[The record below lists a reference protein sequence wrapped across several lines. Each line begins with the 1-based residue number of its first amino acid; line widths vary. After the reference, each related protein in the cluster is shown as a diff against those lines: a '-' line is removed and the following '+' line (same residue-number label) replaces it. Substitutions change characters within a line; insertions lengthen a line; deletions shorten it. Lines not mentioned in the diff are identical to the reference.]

1 MACQMKK
8 ILLLLLVVLLLVLNL
23 QHCVDGTQQ
32 VPCFFIFGDSLSDN
46 GNNNNL
52 VTMAKANYQ
61 PYGID
66 FPEGP
71 TGRFTNGR
79 NLVDIIA
86 EHLGFNNSIPP
97 FATARGQEILKGVN
111 YASGAA
117 GIREETGQ
125 QQGDRISLDR
135 QLLNHQVTVSNI
147 KNLLGNNESLATAYL
162 NKCIYSVAIGSNDYL
177 NNYFLPQFY
186 PTSRIYNQKQYATVL
201 VQQLSQQLLTLHK
214 LGALKIAL
222 YGLGFLGHTPVGL
235 TMCRNNSSCVDNIDN
250 AVALFN
256 DKVVTLVN
264 NFNNNL
270 TNAKFIYINTTE
282 ISLSSSSSE
291 GSMVTNVPCCEVLTN
306 PQPQAE
312 CIPFGTACGNRSQY
326 SFWDA
331 VHQTEVGYVVYGG
344 RAYRAQSPADAYPN
358 DIEHLAQ
365 S

>member
-8 ILLLLLVVLLLVLNL
+8 ILLLLLLVLLVLNL

-32 VPCFFIFGDSLSDN
+32 VPCFFIFGDSMSDN

-66 FPEGP
+66 FPEKP

-97 FATARGQEILKGVN
+97 FATARGQEILEGVN

-117 GIREETGQ
+117 GIRKETEQ
-125 QQGDRISLDR
+125 QHI
-135 QLLNHQVTVSNI
+135 
-147 KNLLGNNESLATAYL
+147 LLGNNESLATAYL

-186 PTSRIYNQKQYATVL
+186 PTSRIYNQEQYATVL
-201 VQQLSQQLLTLHK
+201 VQQLSQQLL

-222 YGLGFLGHTPVGL
+222 FGLDFLGYTPVEL
-235 TMCRNNSSCVDNIDN
+235 TMCRNNSSYVDNINN

-270 TNAKFIYINTTE
+270 TNAKFIYINTNE
-282 ISLSSSSSE
+282 ISLSSSTFE
-291 GSMVTNVPCCEVLTN
+291 GSIITNVPCCEVIKN
-306 PQPQAE
+306 PQPQTK
-312 CIPFGTACGNRSQY
+312 CIPFGTTCSNRSQY

-331 VHQTEVGYVVYGG
+331 VHPTEVKYVVYRG
-344 RAYRAQSPADAYPN
+344 RAYRAQSPADAYPH
-358 DIEHLAQ
+358 DIEHLA
-365 S
+365 

>member
-8 ILLLLLVVLLLVLNL
+8 ILWLLLLVLLVLNL

-32 VPCFFIFGDSLSDN
+32 VPCFFIFGDSMSDN

-66 FPEGP
+66 FPGGP

-86 EHLGFNNSIPP
+86 EHLGFNNYIPP

-117 GIREETGQ
+117 GIRKETGQ
-125 QQGDRISLDR
+125 QQGDRISLDV

-147 KNLLGNNESLATAYL
+147 KILLGNNEPLATAYL
-162 NKCIYSVAIGSNDYL
+162 NKCIYSVAIGSDDYI

-201 VQQLSQQLLTLHK
+201 VQRLSQQLLTLHK

-222 YGLGFLGHTPVGL
+222 FGLGVLWYTPVEL
-235 TMCRNNSSCVDNIDN
+235 TRCRINSSCVDNIDN

-256 DKVVTLVN
+256 DMVVTLVN

-270 TNAKFIYINTTE
+270 PNAKFIYINTTE
-282 ISLSSSSSE
+282 ISLSSFTSE
-291 GSMVTNVPCCEVLTN
+291 GSIVTNVPCCEVLEN
-306 PQPQAE
+306 PEPQFQ
-312 CIPFGTACGNRSQY
+312 CIPFGIACSNRSQY

-331 VHQTEVGYVVYGG
+331 VHPTEVGYVILGG
-344 RAYRAQSPADAYPN
+344 RAYRAQSPADAYPH

-365 S
+365 I